1 MCIATV
7 YLDTDNQRKAVMHDV
22 ISVEAK
28 NNGFLLTAL
37 LGEEKFLEGKLKSID
52 FLSEHSVV
60 IEEIEEVQATQSG

>member
-1 MCIATV
+1 MCIATI
-7 YLDTDNQRKAVMHDV
+7 YLNTGNQRKEVMHDV

-37 LGEEKFLEGKLKSID
+37 LGEEKFFEGKLKSID

-60 IEEIEEVQATQSG
+60 IEEIKEQ

>member
-1 MCIATV
+1 MCIGTV
-7 YLDTDNQRKAVMHDV
+7 YLDTGNRRKEVMHDV

-37 LGEEKFLEGKLKSID
+37 LGEGKFLEGKLKSID

-60 IEEIEEVQATQSG
+60 IEEIEEQ

>member
-7 YLDTDNQRKAVMHDV
+7 YLDTGNQRKEVMHDV

-37 LGEEKFLEGKLKSID
+37 LGEGKFLVGKLKSID

-60 IEEIEEVQATQSG
+60 IEEIKEQ

>member
-1 MCIATV
+1 MCIATI
-7 YLDTDNQRKAVMHDV
+7 YLDTGNQRKEVMHDV

-60 IEEIEEVQATQSG
+60 IEEIKEQ